1 MEKLTVPEAIV
12 RAAYILGNGDA
23 NTNMGGLEAHG
34 LIISNAMKEQ
44 AQIINEEL
52 GLLGASVGEIANA
65 LNRIADHLEK
75 NENKPV

>member
-23 NTNMGGLEAHG
+23 STSMGALEAHG
-34 LIISNAMKEQ
+34 LIIANALKEQ
-44 AQIINEEL
+44 AQILNEEI
-52 GLLGASVGEIANA
+52 GMLGAAVSEIGNA
-65 LNRIADHLEK
+65 LDRIADHLEK